1 MLGPELQR
9 GHTMAV
15 GMYFAANPITPAQ
28 YDAAVKGLEAAGA
41 GSPPGRIL
49 HVALEVGG
57 QIQVFDIW
65 ESPEVFQAVAGTMGP
80 VFAEAGVDP
89 GEPQVSTIYNLIKD

>member
-1 MLGPELQR
+1 
-9 GHTMAV
+9 MAV

-28 YDAAVKGLEAAGA
+28 YDAVASGLEAAGA

-49 HVALEVGG
+49 HVALETGG

-65 ESPEVFQAVAGTMGP
+65 ESPEAFQALASQMMP

-89 GEPQVSTIYNLIKD
+89 GEPQVSTIHNLIKG

>member
-1 MLGPELQR
+1 
-9 GHTMAV
+9 MAV

-28 YDAAVKGLEAAGA
+28 YDAVARGLEAAGA

-49 HVALEVGG
+49 HVALEVDGK
-57 QIQVFDIW
+57 IQVFDIW
-65 ESPEVFQAVAGTMGP
+65 ESPEAFQALASQMMP

-89 GEPQVSTIYNLIKD
+89 GEPQVSTIHNLIKD